1 MDDFSD
7 AQLEEKIARVKASPE
22 FAAYSAK
29 LDEIVPSFSEAEK
42 NLQSHLAALVQ
53 ERRNRLASG
62 TATAILQT
70 VGAKAPE
77 KRKLQ
82 RPTAWT
88 SGGFVHTKQGGSK
101 SEDLSCKRQFDKLDK
116 ADDVFF
122 EVKQQLE
129 GLEAPESITE
139 ERIAKVKKAQ
149 AAIEEEF
156 VDCPSEFD
164 EAPATEVPGVPEV
177 PRITGRLRQRVG
189 FWRSFAS
196 ALVVTW
202 ILFGAP
208 LTWIAAPPPS
218 RFSANAPSALA
229 EAEFVTQAV
238 FGLVQSGAA
247 EEWLTQPTVVSPLGV
262 AYRDMGPDKPPKKR
276 LIWNGRY
283 VNSFIVV
290 QKFKYESLAIV
301 RDLLFWQGSLWSF
314 DLTSGYHHVELHQD
328 FHTYVAFSW
337 QERFYVLKAL
347 PFGLA
352 PAPYFFTKI
361 TNELAARWRR
371 QGAGL
376 VHYLD
381 DFLFIQRP
389 SGRPFAEEQAAV
401 LRDVEDSGFLVNQEK
416 SVLGFQQLIE
426 FLGIGIDSVRGV
438 FYVPQKKW
446 DSFQARVTDALGRQW
461 ISPRELSRLAG
472 KIQSFSLA
480 LGKVCQMFSREMYFE
495 VERHTAWDKAIR
507 LTEEVAEELRFW
519 LSVQR
524 RQFEAPIW
532 PVFLAF
538 RNRMWTDAGG
548 TGWGAVLEA
557 VTGRKSRRLDGL
569 WGQHTVDR
577 FATDKNALLPRFNS
591 RWWCPGSE
599 NIDCFSL
606 TDWWLENNWCNP
618 PFGLVGRLLEVLR
631 RFSAV
636 ATIIVPY
643 WTGRHWWPILC
654 PDGQHF
660 APFVRDWRELPRDT
674 AEALFLPRGHLD
686 SAFWR
691 QVEVSPRDPLEQE
704 LLRSMKLDMVT
715 TRAVG
720 NQLV

>member
-53 ERRNRLASG
+53 DQRNRLASG

-122 EVKQQLE
+122 EVKQQASNWRGSRPLSRS
-129 GLEAPESITE
+129 PKSES
-139 ERIAKVKKAQ
+139 RKSKKRKQ
-149 AAIEEEF
+149 QSRKNGGKGKGEF

-164 EAPATEVPGVPEV
+164 EAPATAIPEVPEV

-202 ILFGAP
+202 ILFGVP
-208 LTWIAAPPPS
+208 LTWIAGPPPS
-218 RFSANAPSALA
+218 RFSANAPSALT
-229 EAEFVTQAV
+229 EAEFVSEAV

-247 EEWLTQPTVVSPLGV
+247 EEWLTQPTVVSPLAV
-262 AYRDMGPDKPPKKR
+262 AYRDMGPDKAPKKR
-276 LIWNGRY
+276 LIWNGKY

-290 QKFKYESLAIV
+290 QKFKYESLAFV

-337 QERFYVLKAL
+337 RERFYVFKAL

-401 LRDVEDSGFLVNQEK
+401 LGDVEDSGFLVNQEK
-416 SVLGFQQLIE
+416 SVLDFQQLIE

-446 DSFQARVTDALGRQW
+446 DSFQARVTDALDRQW
-461 ISPRELSRLAG
+461 TSPRELSKLAG

-507 LTEEVAEELRFW
+507 LTEEVAEEVAEELRFW

-538 RNRMWTDAGG
+538 RNEDVDRCRWHRLGSSPGGSYRQAGAGRQRSPDPSRAGG
-548 TGWGAVLEA
+548 VLH
-557 VTGRKSRRLDGL
+557 TQGDG
-569 WGQHTVDR
+569 G
-577 FATDKNALLPRFNS
+577 LLASPS
-591 RWWCPGSE
+591 V
-599 NIDCFSL
+599 L
-606 TDWWLENNWCNP
+606 L
-618 PFGLVGRLLEVLR
+618 GLCGGGY
-631 RFSAV
+631 
-636 ATIIVPY
+636 T
-643 WTGRHWWPILC
+643 
-654 PDGQHF
+654 
-660 APFVRDWRELPRDT
+660 
-674 AEALFLPRGHLD
+674 
-686 SAFWR
+686 
-691 QVEVSPRDPLEQE
+691 
-704 LLRSMKLDMVT
+704 
-715 TRAVG
+715 
-720 NQLV
+720 